1 MPGISGL
8 PNNCILLEFDRENT
22 DEIEEVVQGARLA
35 ASSLFNVLILRSTG
49 YRFGY
54 RSSIHVWVTEDNLS
68 NAPMMLLLAYII
80 VGHPDWKRAE
90 IRLFVCSDSTDA
102 EQEANKLSA
111 LMQEGRLP
119 ISMQNVTSVSYNG
132 KAALE
137 NEVSLRSNQAD
148 LTIVGLTPENI
159 DANGLDQNLRSYEGA
174 NDVLFVHS
182 IEQILID

>member
-22 DEIEEVVQGARLA
+22 DEVEEVVEGARLA

-54 RSSIHVWVTEDNLS
+54 KSSIHVWVTEDNLS

-119 ISMQNVTSVSYNG
+119 ISMQNVTSVSYKG
-132 KAALE
+132 KASLE

-159 DANGLDQNLRSYEGA
+159 DSSNFDQILRSYEGA

-182 IEQILID
+182 VEQILID